1 MNALNLK
8 NKIVNLSPP
17 SMLALGFLSFI
28 VMGTI
33 LLMLPVSHHGD
44 LSLMT
49 AFFTATSA
57 VTITGLSVVSINE
70 TYTVFGQLM
79 ILLMIQAGGLGFITF
94 AILAALSLSP
104 KIGLKQQIFAQ
115 SALGQTSLHFVF
127 FVAKGALIYTL
138 FFELIGFIALIDDTP

>member
-1 MNALNLK
+1 MKALNLK

-17 SMLALGFLSFI
+17 SMLALGFFSFI

-44 LSLMT
+44 LSFMT

-79 ILLMIQAGGLGFITF
+79 ILLMIQAGGLG
-94 AILAALSLSP
+94 LSL
-104 KIGLKQQIFAQ
+104 IHI
-115 SALGQTSLHFVF
+115 
-127 FVAKGALIYTL
+127 
-138 FFELIGFIALIDDTP
+138 